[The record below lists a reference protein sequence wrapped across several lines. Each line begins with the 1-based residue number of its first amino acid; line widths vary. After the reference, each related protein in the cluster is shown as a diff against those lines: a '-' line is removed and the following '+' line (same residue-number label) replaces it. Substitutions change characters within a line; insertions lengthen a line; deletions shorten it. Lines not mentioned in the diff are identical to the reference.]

1 MCEVVKCENVYC
13 VIQTIQCVPF
23 SEYPKK
29 TSRKL
34 FDSSKRYVPAPPS
47 LNTLKEGLNV
57 EKKVEC
63 CVVYESCGFH
73 VLNLEFQHRDF
84 FFSHGSFSRISFFF
98 FVFSLPLLLSLK
110 EGLNVKKKVELC
122 VLDECCGFHVLN
134 LEFQHREIFFFS
146 RKLLFFSLFLSLCSS
161 DSPLSLSIENLTT
174 FTTTQILFISNQIK

>member
-73 VLNLEFQHRDF
+73 VLNLEFQHR
-84 FFSHGSFSRISFFF
+84 
-98 FVFSLPLLLSLK
+98 
-110 EGLNVKKKVELC
+110 
-122 VLDECCGFHVLN
+122 
-134 LEFQHREIFFFS
+134 EIFFFS